1 MPRSSSQAPA
11 EPNAGISVMVS
22 EYQLHWKAIW
32 WKAKLE
38 TRLECRQYWLA
49 EQPAVQHLFLRA
61 GTAMSAETESQPQT
75 WQLWNCHQNWHRWDL
90 VGQSRSE
97 HLQMVTQEPP
107 GCRYCPSS
115 APFQTEKAP
124 AAWLEETTLQATLSY
139 GKWLRPLLHTHFHT
153 WLKTKEISLNLQAV
167 LHRDK
172 REEKNTHAFLFCP
185 FQARA
190 NKSGQDGS
198 FITELNLKNVP
209 TLAWTKTIWV
219 LSNTWKVTEFAC
231 REPNSSQLASL
242 LPCLTTKASLLVW
255 ASSTHQS
262 LIF

>member
-11 EPNAGISVMVS
+11 EPSAGISVMVS

-38 TRLECRQYWLA
+38 IQLECRQYWLA
-49 EQPAVQHLFLRA
+49 EQPAVQHLVLRA

-124 AAWLEETTLQATLSY
+124 AAWLEERTLQATLSY

-153 WLKTKEISLNLQAV
+153 WLKTKEMKYLWTCRQCCIEIRGRKKPHMPFSFALSRQGQTNLAKIVV
-167 LHRDK
+167 L
-172 REEKNTHAFLFCP
+172 
-185 FQARA
+185 
-190 NKSGQDGS
+190 
-198 FITELNLKNVP
+198 
-209 TLAWTKTIWV
+209 
-219 LSNTWKVTEFAC
+219 
-231 REPNSSQLASL
+231 
-242 LPCLTTKASLLVW
+242 
-255 ASSTHQS
+255 
-262 LIF
+262 